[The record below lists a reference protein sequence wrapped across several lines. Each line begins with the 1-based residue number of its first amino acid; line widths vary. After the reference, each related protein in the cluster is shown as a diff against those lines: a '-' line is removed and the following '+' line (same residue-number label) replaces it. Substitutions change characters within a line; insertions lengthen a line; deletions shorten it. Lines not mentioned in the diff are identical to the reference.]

1 MRGPV
6 RAAFAAAASTALLF
20 TGAAVADEPAKGW
33 TANEGTTVTDE
44 GYVSLDASGTTS
56 GTSYENQNLDVAVA
70 NGDTITFE
78 YQGTCTAGAPRVFLQ
93 GGAYNTWDAD
103 PAGEGACGTDEDGDG
118 WFTVV
123 GTVSGIE
130 DGTAGHTGI
139 VNDNINN
146 DAPILVRSLTI
157 AGEEVKLVSKD
168 NGDGDGDGP
177 RANNHGKCVSS
188 AEKGGE
194 SRREMAKSDCG
205 KKEKGN
211 RGRSANGS

>member
-20 TGAAVADEPAKGW
+20 TGAAVAAEPADGW
-33 TANEGTTVTDE
+33 VASPGTSVTDE
-44 GYVSLDASGTTS
+44 GVVVLDARGTS
-56 GTSYENQNLDVAVA
+56 AGTSYENSDLDVAVA

-78 YQGTCTAGAPRVFLQ
+78 YQGLCTAGAPRVFIQ
-93 GGAYNTWDAD
+93 GGASNTWDAD
-103 PAGEGACGTDEDGDG
+103 PASEGSCGTDEDGDG

-123 GTVSGIE
+123 GTVSGIT

-146 DAPILVRSLTI
+146 DEPILVRSLTI
-157 AGEEVKLVSKD
+157 GGEDVALVEE
-168 NGDGDGDGP
+168 DGDGGDGEGP

-188 AEKGGE
+188 ADKGGE
-194 SRREMAKSDCG
+194 SRREVAKSDCG
-205 KKEKGN
+205 KKEKPN
-211 RGRSANGS
+211 R